1 MLFDLSKLFIQ
12 SLQPRQLYE
21 KRPLNQWAF
30 FFEEETS
37 DVPAD
42 IA

>member
-1 MLFDLSKLFIQ
+1 MLSRLVERTFLA
-12 SLQPRQLYE
+12 RQLNE

-30 FFEEETS
+30 FFEKETS